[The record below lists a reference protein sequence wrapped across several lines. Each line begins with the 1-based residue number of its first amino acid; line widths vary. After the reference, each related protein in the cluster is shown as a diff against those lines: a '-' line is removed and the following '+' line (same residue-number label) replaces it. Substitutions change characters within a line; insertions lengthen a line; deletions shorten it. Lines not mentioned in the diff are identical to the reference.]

1 VNDEA
6 KLASCLENL
15 SASVDSLL
23 ARDAKTIGYLENVT
37 ATVEVLLARYEGFKN
52 IVDAINERI
61 DSVDIR
67 IGGIEENQKNL
78 LAVMTSFEKSI
89 KDQGMRLSKME
100 ITYENGVS
108 ERLDSIYDFMK
119 GQSEKL
125 GETFTELEETSRR
138 IAHIEERLNRLEED
152 KVPA

>member
-1 VNDEA
+1 MNDEA

-119 GQSEKL
+119 GQSEKI
-125 GETFTELEETSRR
+125 RR
-138 IAHIEERLNRLEED
+138 NVHRT
-152 KVPA
+152 